1 MREIIYSLILMIIM
15 SGFVLGC
22 PAGTY
27 AYDHRAL
34 SNTGNPIGNATCVAT
49 QLNEQTYTNN
59 TNSDGWVEF
68 CVNSSSSINQTECTN
83 PSLYNAVITDVSC
96 PAWTYLDR
104 SVSLTFKLA
113 NNIGEPLEAQD
124 CYVKVYNDLGFL
136 VEDLG
141 TNLLYNN
148 QTFLDANG
156 NYVRTA
162 GVPLTSASGS
172 YGIVWN
178 ARSYDM
184 NGYKL
189 YRPNESYIVRAECNG
204 RAVNCSFDVLNSEPL
219 HLDESV
225 EWYEH
230 NAQVL
235 IFGVVGV
242 ALVWFLI
249 FPALRKAWKD

>member
-1 MREIIYSLILMIIM
+1 MIFM
-15 SGFVLGC
+15 SGFALGC

-27 AYDHRAL
+27 EYDHRAL
-34 SNTGNPIGNATCVAT
+34 SNAGIPIGNATCTAT
-49 QLNEQTYTNN
+49 QLNGQDYTNN
-59 TNSDGWVEF
+59 TNSDGWVAF

-83 PSLYNAVITDVSC
+83 PNLYNAVITDVSC
-96 PAWTYLDR
+96 PSWTYLDA
-104 SVSLTFKLA
+104 SVSMSFKLA
-113 NNIGEPLEAQD
+113 NNVGEPLEAQD
-124 CYVKVYNDLGFL
+124 CYVKVYNERGFL

-141 TNLLYNN
+141 TNLLYDN

-178 ARSYDM
+178 TRSYDM
-184 NGYKL
+184 NGYRL

-204 RAVNCSFDVLNSEPL
+204 RAANCSFDVYNSEPL

-225 EWYEH
+225 EWYEN
-230 NAQVL
+230 NAQV
-235 IFGVVGV
+235 IVFGIVGV
-242 ALVWFLI
+242 LILWFFVVPALVKGGGI
-249 FPALRKAWKD
+249 GSN